1 MTSSMTRY
9 IRRFSRVG
17 QSLGPSEER
26 GFEMWVGYD
35 IDGDVGDETFVN
47 VDDWSDEQLAGYGVA
62 TFKPVTSE
70 ELKRWKTSERK
81 PPRSRKS

>member
-1 MTSSMTRY
+1 
-9 IRRFSRVG
+9 
-17 QSLGPSEER
+17 
-26 GFEMWVGYD
+26 MWVGYD

-70 ELKRWKTSERK
+70 ELKRWKTS
-81 PPRSRKS
+81 